1 MPGTL
6 NVFTLP
12 KLVEPEEL
20 LGGTAV
26 VIDVLRSTT
35 TIVHA
40 LAAGAREVIP
50 CAEVEDARRIARQFP
65 SGQVVLG
72 GERGGLAVPGFDLGN
87 SPEDYTAD
95 RLRGKTLVIT
105 TTNGT
110 RAMAHARTASRIF
123 LGAFVNVS
131 ALAEQL
137 QGQKAIHI
145 LCSGTDGR
153 ESDDD
158 TLLAGMLVDRLQ
170 RRDGLGYLLNAQAMT
185 AQEMWLHRFALPLA
199 LGAERLEAE
208 RLAEALHDTP
218 GGRNL
223 AALGLDEDI
232 LAAARID
239 RFAIVPELDPLT
251 FRIRGLF
258 LREP

>member
-1 MPGTL
+1 MPGLL
-6 NVFTLP
+6 NVYTLP

-20 LGGTAV
+20 FGGTTV

-40 LAAGAREVIP
+40 LAAGAREVVP
-50 CAEVEDARRIARQFP
+50 CAEVDIARQIARQFP
-65 SGQVVLG
+65 AGEVVLG
-72 GERGGLAVPGFDLGN
+72 GERGGLAVGGFDLGN

-110 RAMAHARTASRIF
+110 RAMAHAQTASQIF

-131 ALAEQL
+131 ALCERLEGHQ
-137 QGQKAIHI
+137 AIHI
-145 LCSGTDGR
+145 LCSGTDGQF
-153 ESDDD
+153 SDDD

-170 RRDGLGYLLNAQAMT
+170 RRGALGHLLNAQAIT
-185 AQEMWLHRFALPLA
+185 AQEMWLHKFALPLA
-199 LGAERLEAE
+199 LGAETLEPE
-208 RLAEALHDTP
+208 RLAEVLCDTA
-218 GGRNL
+218 GGQNL
-223 AALGLDEDI
+223 VDLGLEADI

-239 RFAIVPELDPLT
+239 RFDVVPELDPVT
-251 FRIRGLF
+251 FRIRG
-258 LREP
+258 EP

>member
-1 MPGTL
+1 MPGML
-6 NVFTLP
+6 NVYVLP
-12 KLVEPEEL
+12 RLVEPEEL
-20 LGGTAV
+20 LGGTVV

-50 CAEVEDARRIARQFP
+50 CAEVEEARKIAAQIP
-65 SGQVVLG
+65 ADQVVLG
-72 GERGGLAVPGFDLGN
+72 GERGGLAVKGFDLGN
-87 SPEDYTAD
+87 SPQDYTVD

-110 RAMAHARTASRIF
+110 RAMAHAQTASRIF

-131 ALAEQL
+131 ALCEQL
-137 QGQKAIHI
+137 QGHPAIHV
-145 LCSGTDGR
+145 LCAGTDGQSS
-153 ESDDD
+153 EDDI
-158 TLLAGMLVDRLQ
+158 LMAGMLVDRLQ
-170 RRDGLGYLLNAQAMT
+170 RREGLGYMLNAQALT
-185 AQEMWLHRFALPLA
+185 AQEMWLHEFALPLA
-199 LGAERLEAE
+199 LGAETLEAE
-208 RLAEALHDTP
+208 RLAEALRDTP

-223 AALGLDEDI
+223 AALGLDADI

-251 FRIRGLF
+251 LRIR
-258 LREP
+258 P